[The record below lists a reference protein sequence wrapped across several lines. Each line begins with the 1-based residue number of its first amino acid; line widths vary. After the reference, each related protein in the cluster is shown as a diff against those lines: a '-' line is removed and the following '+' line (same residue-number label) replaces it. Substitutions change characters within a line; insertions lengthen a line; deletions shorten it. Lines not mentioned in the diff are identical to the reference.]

1 MVEGSPVDANG
12 NLPALLN
19 GVLVG
24 VGTVYVAT
32 GSVLVTIAAAVAA
45 VIIGSLALRHRADKP
60 ER

>member
-1 MVEGSPVDANG
+1 VDANG

-45 VIIGSLALRHRADKP
+45 VIMGSLAPRHRADKP